1 MAGMKTTAM
10 QKKHIPA
17 STYGRSRSLFSAIFN
32 LSSFVSLLLGLFDLI
47 AHFSVNQSNQLSL
60 TGSPK
65 TLGFTLAFNRFW
77 YRLNLFLSKK

>member
-1 MAGMKTTAM
+1 MGGMKTTAI

-17 STYGRSRSLFSAIFN
+17 STYRRWRSLFSAI
-32 LSSFVSLLLGLFDLI
+32 SSFVSLLLGVFDLI
-47 AHFSVNQSNQLSL
+47 AHFSVNHSSQLSL

-65 TLGFTLAFNRFW
+65 TLGFTFAFNRFW